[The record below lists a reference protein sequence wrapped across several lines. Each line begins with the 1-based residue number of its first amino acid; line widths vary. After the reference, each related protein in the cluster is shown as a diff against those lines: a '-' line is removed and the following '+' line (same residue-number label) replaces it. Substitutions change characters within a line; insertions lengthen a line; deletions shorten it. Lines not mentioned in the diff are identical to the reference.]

1 MPLVFKGEPP
11 EVTQVVKAR
20 LNKMSAKKAYRTPRL
35 AKAML
40 RKAVAAPVPTQPL
53 PVYNM
58 KLSDLAENRDQRAA
72 AQKSWRFLVKHD
84 DEVVATADA
93 LVAPNRK
100 PVFSHVNEGPLVNG
114 IVSAI
119 QAANVQDEVRN
130 GRYEARLLMV
140 PALYVAALWLVDL
153 SGDKD
158 LVMVIEPA
166 PPPFVANKLIAVKD
180 LITRLQKMARD
191 AIAAQPDETM
201 GGS

>member
-1 MPLVFKGEPP
+1 M
-11 EVTQVVKAR
+11 
-20 LNKMSAKKAYRTPRL
+20 
-35 AKAML
+35 
-40 RKAVAAPVPTQPL
+40 
-53 PVYNM
+53 
-58 KLSDLAENRDQRAA
+58 
-72 AQKSWRFLVKHD
+72 
-84 DEVVATADA
+84 
-93 LVAPNRK
+93 
-100 PVFSHVNEGPLVNG
+100 FSHVNEGPLVNG

>member
-11 EVTQVVKAR
+11 EVAKVVRAR
-20 LNKMSAKKAYRTPRL
+20 LNRMSAKKAYRTPRL

-40 RKAVAAPVPTQPL
+40 RKAAAPVPTQPL

-58 KLSDLAENRDQRAA
+58 KLSDLAENRDQTVA
-72 AQKSWRFLVKHD
+72 AQISWRFLVKHD
-84 DEVVATADA
+84 DEVVASADA
-93 LVAPNRK
+93 LVGPSRK

-114 IVSAI
+114 LVSAI
-119 QAANVQDEVRN
+119 QAANAQDEVRK

-140 PALYVAALWLVDL
+140 PALYVVALWLVDL

-158 LVMVIEPA
+158 LAMVIAPA
-166 PPPFVANKLIAVKD
+166 PPPFVANKLIAAKD

-191 AIAAQPDETM
+191 AVAVQPDDTM